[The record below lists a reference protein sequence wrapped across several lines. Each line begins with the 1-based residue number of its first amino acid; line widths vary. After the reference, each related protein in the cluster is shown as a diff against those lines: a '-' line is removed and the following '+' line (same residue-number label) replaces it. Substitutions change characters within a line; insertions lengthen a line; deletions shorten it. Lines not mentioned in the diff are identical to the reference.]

1 MKLTGFEDLRVKR
14 TITAIYQAFEELI
27 CELDYDNIT
36 VTELTKRAVINKKT
50 FYRYYPTL
58 DDLLA
63 EMQEKYAQAYIDV
76 IKDFSLPEDLEKMQ
90 RAFFEFSAQQG
101 EAYDKITISQSSY
114 RDIRQDMVDMVM
126 ASTWSKAEKVNQLS
140 DFQKISLLNFVQ
152 HTGLAIY
159 RQWVE
164 EGKSTPLEDV
174 IETANL
180 LTLAGVNSLLK

>member
-1 MKLTGFEDLRVKR
+1 MRLTGFEDLRIQR
-14 TITAIYQAFEELI
+14 TVTAISQAFEELI
-27 CELDYDNIT
+27 CELDYDKIT
-36 VTELTKRAVINKKT
+36 VTELAKRARINKKT
-50 FYRYYPTL
+50 FYRYYPSL

-63 EMQEKYAQAYIDV
+63 EMQEEYSKAYIDR

-114 RDIRQDMVDMVM
+114 RDIRQDMIDMVM
-126 ASTWSKAEKVNQLS
+126 ASTWSKSEKVNQLS

-152 HTGLAIY
+152 TTGLSIY

-164 EGKSTPLEDV
+164 EGKKTPLDDV